1 VSGIET
7 AARVAAL
14 REKAAR
20 ARFGTTGAALRTA
33 EAQVV
38 EQQQRLAGVG
48 GPGANSGQLGGGEL
62 HDWHATAT
70 LRAAAARSA
79 EEAVDAAQ
87 QDRAAALAEW
97 QDLSRRR
104 EALDEVLRRWRAAQR
119 QKADKDAQRMMDDL
133 AKRRKDW
140 S

>member
-1 VSGIET
+1 MSGLAT

-20 ARFGTTGAALRTA
+20 ARFGLTGAAVRTA
-33 EAQVV
+33 EAQAV

-48 GPGANSGQLGGGEL
+48 GPAVGDEFCAGDLS
-62 HDWHATAT
+62 DWHATVS

-79 EEAVDAAQ
+79 DEALEAAHA
-87 QDRAAALAEW
+87 DRAGALTDW

-104 EALDEVLRRWRAAQR
+104 EALDEVVRRWRAAQLV
-119 QKADKDAQRMMDDL
+119 KADKDAQRMMDDL

-140 S
+140 P